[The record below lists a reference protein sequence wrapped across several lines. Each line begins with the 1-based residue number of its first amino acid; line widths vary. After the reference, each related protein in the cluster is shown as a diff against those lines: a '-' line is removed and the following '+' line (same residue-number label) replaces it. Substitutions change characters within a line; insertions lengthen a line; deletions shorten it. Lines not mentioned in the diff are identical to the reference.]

1 MAQYRDMKSA
11 KAKKRHKPG
20 KQTKTSIVNPDH
32 PIPTNVARALR
43 SHRESDSAALA
54 RKYKIAALARP
65 TAEDRKAIIQASGK
79 ASVAD
84 IEKLFEI
91 RKKVGARVQDAI
103 KNLPPLTI
111 IPSTMDQPG
120 MPPPPPAPQDT
131 TFWWARTDWGTS
143 SSRLFTANFDE
154 NGVLH
159 FGGAAATFGGDLHMF
174 SFGAVAV
181 FELQWDRI
189 PPSPSGW
196 WRSAPFVEL
205 FGSITGHT
213 DSGSGFLNLT
223 DSWSKCSMFRRQ
235 TIRQFGNFTF
245 GSTEHMLGHRE
256 EEEKLI
262 DEENKDRWTPFS
274 MPGFQWMPEVI
285 FNFPIVNTSVWA
297 ELEVRFDIQ
306 LEDGLFSLDPE
317 VSLHT
322 VQWPLVAI

>member
-1 MAQYRDMKSA
+1 LSQDRNMKSA
-11 KAKKRHKPG
+11 KAKKGHKRG
-20 KQTKTSIVNPDH
+20 KQSKTSIVNPDH
-32 PIPTNVARALR
+32 PIPANVARALR

-65 TAEDRKAIIQASGK
+65 TAEERKAIIQASGQ
-79 ASVAD
+79 ASVVD

-91 RKKVGARVQDAI
+91 RKKYGARVQEAI
-103 KNLPPLTI
+103 RNLPSITI

-120 MPPPPPAPQDT
+120 MLPPPPAPKDT
-131 TFWWARTDWGTS
+131 TFWWASTAWGGTGPH
-143 SSRLFTANFDE
+143 FTANFDK

-159 FGGAAATFGGDLHMF
+159 FRGGVGTFGGDLQMF

-196 WRSAPFVEL
+196 WKSAPFVEL
-205 FGSITGHT
+205 FGSISGHT
-213 DSGSGFLNLT
+213 ASGSGFLNLT
-223 DSWSKCSMFRRQ
+223 DSWSKCWMFRRQ
-235 TIRQFGNFTF
+235 TIRQFGMFTF
-245 GSTEHMLGHRE
+245 GSTEHTLGHRE
-256 EEEKLI
+256 VEEKLI
-262 DEENKDRWTPFS
+262 DEENKDRWAPFS

-285 FNFPIVNTSVWA
+285 FNLPKVNVSLWA

-306 LEDGLFSLDPE
+306 LEDGLFQLDPE

>member
-1 MAQYRDMKSA
+1 MKSA
-11 KAKKRHKPG
+11 KAKKRHKRG
-20 KQTKTSIVNPDH
+20 KQTTSIVNPDH
-32 PIPTNVARALR
+32 PVPTNVARALR

-91 RKKVGARVQDAI
+91 RKKVAARVQDAI

-111 IPSTMDQPG
+111 IPSTMDP
-120 MPPPPPAPQDT
+120 MPPPPPAAKDT
-131 TFWWARTDWGTS
+131 TFWWAETDGSVSDS
-143 SSRLFTANFDE
+143 SLFTANFDE

-159 FGGAAATFGGDLHMF
+159 FGGGVGTFGGDLHMF
-174 SFGAVAV
+174 SFGAVAI

-205 FGSITGHT
+205 FGSITGRT

-235 TIRQFGNFTF
+235 TIRQFNKFLG
-245 GSTEHMLGHRE
+245 TEVTLGHRE

-262 DEENKDRWTPFS
+262 DEENKDRWTPCS
-274 MPGFQWMPEVI
+274 MPGFQWMPDVI
-285 FNFPIVNTSVWA
+285 FHFPIVGISIFA

-306 LEDGLFSLDPE
+306 VEDGSFILDPE